1 MVVGVSYPHDM
12 APTTTTISKEETMT
26 VTPKV
31 RFTAAAFANGLA
43 YEGAHNL
50 RVTIDTAAKV
60 EAFPTSYSADEVTAA
75 KAVLITAAHVADTAE
90 DHDALDLARRL
101 FWTTRGEA

>member
-1 MVVGVSYPHDM
+1 MSYSHDM

-26 VTPKV
+26 VTPAV
-31 RFTAAAFANGLA
+31 RFAAAAFANGLA
-43 YEGAHNL
+43 YDGAHNL

-60 EAFPTSYSADEVTAA
+60 EAFPASYTTDEVTAA
-75 KAVLITAAHVADTAE
+75 EMVLIVAAHVADTAE